1 MLVSEAYARQN
12 VEKYAKSQ
20 GRQVS
25 VTDKDTEFEIPDK
38 LEEMGERRDTEKEPK
53 VIITF
58 HTTAGAIELERSCKA
73 EKIPGRIIP
82 RAQELSARCSLAW
95 CSPEGE
101 KGGWESC

>member
-1 MLVSEAYARQN
+1 MIR
-12 VEKYAKSQ
+12 K
-20 GRQVS
+20 
-25 VTDKDTEFEIPDK
+25 
-38 LEEMGERRDTEKEPK
+38 KEPK

-82 RAQELSARCSLAW
+82 VPRELSAGCGLAW

-101 KGGWESC
+101 KGQYDLDYRLPGAGRLYQPKRQC